1 MKKLKYLVI
10 TALVATS
17 VFVTSCKE
25 DEVVEPNPTAT
36 MTSPSGGAADA
47 NTGDTVNFTF
57 TGSANV
63 DLTKLTIT
71 VSYDGAAAIAYNTFA
86 AGTSND
92 SVLVKNT
99 TSFSLTGGL
108 PTRSLAGTEVYT
120 FSVTDKNGNVG
131 SAKLTLTVTDAVPVD
146 TIGDPIDTYSTKLMG
161 GQTHSSV
168 GSFFATT
175 TGTVYLYAGANSNQ
189 ALIDFVYFYG
199 TTNEATM
206 AAPNDADANTAHGD
220 KFDSWT
226 TKNATKFKTTTVTT
240 AEFDAI
246 AGDQAILAETTGA
259 ADTKLNMLATG
270 NVGAFVTEGGKH
282 GLFKVVSI
290 AGTSGADREITI
302 DVKVQQ

>member
-17 VFVTSCKE
+17 VFVTSCKDE
-25 DEVVEPNPTAT
+25 EVVEPNPTAT
-36 MTSPSGGAADA
+36 MTSPTGGTADV

-63 DLTKLTIT
+63 DLTNFKIT
-71 VSYDGAAAIAYNTFA
+71 VAYDGKAAVPYIFTA
-86 AGTSND
+86 ASTND
-92 SVLVKNT
+92 SVLVKGT
-99 TSFSLTGGL
+99 KSFTYNSIVVAADV
-108 PTRSLAGTEVYT
+108 AGTEVYNC
-120 FSVTDKNGNVG
+120 SVTDENGNVG
-131 SAKLTLTVTDAVPVD
+131 SAKLTLTVTAAVPVD

-161 GQTHSSV
+161 GQTHSTV

-175 TGTVYLYAGANSNQ
+175 TGTVYLYADANSNQ

-270 NVGAFVTEGGKH
+270 NVGAFVTAGGKH